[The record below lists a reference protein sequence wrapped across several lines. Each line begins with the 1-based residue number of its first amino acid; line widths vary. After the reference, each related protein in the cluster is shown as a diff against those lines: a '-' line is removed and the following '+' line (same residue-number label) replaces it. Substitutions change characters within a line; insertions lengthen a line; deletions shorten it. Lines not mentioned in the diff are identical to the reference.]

1 VIGRLQLTYSTK
13 LIHGIHIY
21 HNQCGESRRV
31 RVRNLG
37 PIRPRRLR
45 AGNMGCDTSPLPP
58 PPPAPLSATPPPE
71 LAPRHNLRGQQGWWW
86 WGAAFR
92 PASGGVF
99 SCWPAGWR
107 SDDGSWV
114 AIMQIWSGSVSSSG
128 QCSVEGPCRELTP
141 PRVSSRTNALVRS

>member
-45 AGNMGCDTSPLPP
+45 AGNMGGDTSPLPP

-86 WGAAFR
+86 RGAAFG
-92 PASGGVF
+92 PASGGCLFVL
-99 SCWPAGWR
+99 AGGMAVGR
-107 SDDGSWV
+107 RQLGGDHAD
-114 AIMQIWSGSVSSSG
+114 
-128 QCSVEGPCRELTP
+128 
-141 PRVSSRTNALVRS
+141 LVRVRLQQRPMLS